1 MTTPITPEEIAPLY
15 DIANDSGCEWANA
28 LADKIEAMQAENAA
42 LKKRIEE
49 SAREFDW
56 YLDEAGVWCLH
67 AFGARATIYQN
78 GIRWYWS
85 VFDDKPKGGLVDR
98 LIDAFEAA
106 RIALLETGIVRPID
120 TISHDPC
127 GNPLQPLP
135 RGAGSLRWVQAPKFE
150 NQRHRIHGQTRETC
164 ADLDG
169 GLHVAMNDKTLL
181 INNPEIVGFP
191 DTGGRR

>member
-1 MTTPITPEEIAPLY
+1 MTHTITPEEISTLRDLA
-15 DIANDSGCEWANA
+15 DDSGDMERRRWANA
-28 LADKIEAMQAENAA
+28 LADKIEAIQAESAA

-120 TISHDPC
+120 TII
-127 GNPLQPLP
+127 
-135 RGAGSLRWVQAPKFE
+135 R
-150 NQRHRIHGQTRETC
+150 
-164 ADLDG
+164 
-169 GLHVAMNDKTLL
+169 
-181 INNPEIVGFP
+181 PEGM
-191 DTGGRR
+191 